1 MNAVSWQCR
10 QFDVFCVLV
19 SVSMKL
25 MLKSPVFYTIKQL
38 TWFRNIVLKISH
50 ILWTVFIR
58 LVLHITGLWP
68 SHGNKLEF
76 FFKQFTTY
84 GSIFLFRLQI
94 IYFHLFIS
102 DTCNSYQNI
111 FPLHRIDSFCKTI
124 SDNTFNFT
132 NSEFSCC

>member
-1 MNAVSWQCR
+1 MLYPDNADNLMFFVSIGFGLNETYAQITC
-10 QFDVFCVLV
+10 L
-19 SVSMKL
+19 L
-25 MLKSPVFYTIKQL
+25 YYKQL

-94 IYFHLFIS
+94 IYFRLFIS